1 MIVRLIQNRRKYS
14 YLSYP
19 RSNRNQTCLIMTDGW
34 SPPKNAKIWGHLF
47 NEVVRANH
55 CMMCGAC
62 VASCPINVLNV
73 NVNEEPVIKGPC
85 AACQVCYYSCPRLEL
100 PIDEIEYFLFARTRK
115 PEEESL
121 GIYKNIYSARALD
134 EEVWHAGQDGGT
146 VIALMTHALQIG
158 LINCFATSDFTKS
171 NSAFVLGN
179 GMVLKTVPVVG
190 DTAADLIR
198 TAGSKYT
205 HGGVLGV
212 LSDAAA
218 SYPDAR
224 VGLVALP
231 CELQGLWRMHTATQ
245 ATVKFSGSWIRG
257 GRPVL
262 TIGLFCSKVYTHDKL
277 VTDFI
282 QKQHG
287 IDPSKITR
295 TVIKRN
301 RFKVYIGADMVL
313 DVPTKDLEQY
323 VSHPCHYCIDYVAE
337 LADISV
343 GAVGSPDGW
352 TTVIVRSELGQKLFD
367 SAVKARAIEAA
378 PVDQSKNGLPFV
390 VKLCNKKKR
399 TNNPYY
405 IRRGLRE
412 GFLEHR
418 RNDLLQI
425 APAPEA
431 K

>member
-1 MIVRLIQNRRKYS
+1 
-14 YLSYP
+14 
-19 RSNRNQTCLIMTDGW
+19 
-34 SPPKNAKIWGHLF
+34 
-47 NEVVRANH
+47 
-55 CMMCGAC
+55 MMCGAC

-73 NVNEEPVIKGPC
+73 NVNEEPVIRGPC

-100 PIDEIEYFLFARTRK
+100 PLDEIEYFLFGRTQK

-121 GIYKNIYSARALD
+121 GIYRNIYSARALD

-158 LINCFATSDFTKS
+158 MINCFATSDFTKS
-171 NSAFVLGN
+171 DSVFVLGS
-179 GMVLKTVPVVG
+179 GLALKTVPVVG

-212 LSDAAA
+212 VSDAAA

-231 CELQGLWRMHTATQ
+231 CELQGLWRMHTAIQ
-245 ATVKFSGSWIRG
+245 ATAKFGGSWIRG

-262 TIGLFCSKVYTHDKL
+262 SIGLFCSKVYTYDKL
-277 VTDFI
+277 VTEFI
-282 QKQHG
+282 QQKHG
-287 IDPSKITR
+287 IDPLKITR

-301 RFKVYIGADMVL
+301 RFKVYIGPDMVL
-313 DVPTKDLEQY
+313 EVSTKELEPY
-323 VSHPCHYCIDYVAE
+323 VSEPCNYCIDYAAE
-337 LADISV
+337 LSDISV
-343 GAVGSPDGW
+343 GANGSADGW
-352 TTVIVRSELGQKLFD
+352 TTVIVRSELGQKLFE
-367 SAVKARAIEAA
+367 SAVKAKAIEAI
-378 PVDQSKNGLPFV
+378 PFEQAKPGISLV
-390 VKLCNKKKR
+390 VKLSNKKKR
-399 TNNPYY
+399 ERDPYY

-412 GFLEHR
+412 GFIEHR
-418 RNDLLQI
+418 KEDMVQI
-425 APAPEA
+425 APAP

>member
-1 MIVRLIQNRRKYS
+1 
-14 YLSYP
+14 
-19 RSNRNQTCLIMTDGW
+19 MTGGW

-100 PIDEIEYFLFARTRK
+100 PLDEIEYYLFGRTRK

-121 GIYKNIYSARALD
+121 GIYKNVYSARALE
-134 EEVWHAGQDGGT
+134 EEVWRAGQDGGT

-158 LINCFATSDFTKS
+158 LINCFVTSDFTKS
-171 NSAFVLGN
+171 NSVFVLGS
-179 GMVLKTVPVVG
+179 GMTLKTVPVVG

-212 LSDAAA
+212 LSDAAT
-218 SYPDAR
+218 SYPDGK

-231 CELQGLWRMHTATQ
+231 CELQGLWRMYTSMQ
-245 ATVKFSGSWIRG
+245 ATIKFGGSWIRG

-262 TIGLFCSKVYTHDKL
+262 TIGLFCSKVYSHDKL
-277 VTDFI
+277 VTEFL
-282 QKQHG
+282 QKKNG
-287 IDPSKITR
+287 IDPATITR

-301 RFKVYIGADMVL
+301 RFKAYAGADMVL
-313 DVPTKDLEQY
+313 DVPTKELEPY
-323 VSHPCHYCIDYVAE
+323 MSPPCHYCIDYVAE

-343 GAVGSPDGW
+343 GAVGSQDGW

-367 SAVKARAIEAA
+367 SAVKSKAIEAV
-378 PVDQSKNGLPFV
+378 PIETVKPGLPFV
-390 VKLCNKKKR
+390 VKISNKKKR
-399 TNNPYY
+399 ERNAYY
-405 IRRGLRE
+405 LRRGLRE

-418 RNDLLQI
+418 KQDLLQI
-425 APAPEA
+425 ASAPKA
-431 K
+431 N

>member
-1 MIVRLIQNRRKYS
+1 
-14 YLSYP
+14 
-19 RSNRNQTCLIMTDGW
+19 MTGGW

-100 PIDEIEYFLFARTRK
+100 PLDEIEYYLFGRTRK
-115 PEEESL
+115 VEEESL
-121 GIYKNIYSARALD
+121 GIYKNVYSARAL
-134 EEVWHAGQDGGT
+134 EEEIWRAGQDGGT

-171 NSAFVLGN
+171 NSVFVLGS
-179 GMVLKTVPVVG
+179 GMTLKTVPVVG

-212 LSDAAA
+212 LSDAAT
-218 SYPDAR
+218 SYPDGK

-231 CELQGLWRMHTATQ
+231 CELQGLWRMYTSMQ
-245 ATVKFSGSWIRG
+245 ATIKFGGSWIRG

-262 TIGLFCSKVYTHDKL
+262 TIGLFCSKVYSHDKL
-277 VTDFI
+277 VTEFL
-282 QKQHG
+282 QKKNG
-287 IDPSKITR
+287 IDPATITR

-301 RFKVYIGADMVL
+301 RFKAYAGANMVL
-313 DVPTKDLEQY
+313 DVPTKELEPY
-323 VSHPCHYCIDYVAE
+323 MSPPCHYCIDYVAE

-343 GAVGSPDGW
+343 GAVGSQDGW

-367 SAVKARAIEAA
+367 SAVKSKAIEAV
-378 PVDQSKNGLPFV
+378 PIETVKPGLPFV
-390 VKLCNKKKR
+390 VKISNKKKR
-399 TNNPYY
+399 ERNAYY
-405 IRRGLRE
+405 LRRGLRE

-418 RNDLLQI
+418 KQDLLQI
-425 APAPEA
+425 ASAP
-431 K
+431 KSN

>member
-1 MIVRLIQNRRKYS
+1 
-14 YLSYP
+14 
-19 RSNRNQTCLIMTDGW
+19 
-34 SPPKNAKIWGHLF
+34 
-47 NEVVRANH
+47 
-55 CMMCGAC
+55 MMCGAC

-100 PIDEIEYFLFARTRK
+100 PLDEIEYYLFGRTRK

-121 GIYKNIYSARALD
+121 GIYKNVYSARAL
-134 EEVWHAGQDGGT
+134 EEEIWRAGQDGGT

-171 NSAFVLGN
+171 NSVFVLGS
-179 GMVLKTVPVVG
+179 GITLKTVPVVG

-212 LSDAAA
+212 LSDAAT
-218 SYPDAR
+218 SYPDGK

-231 CELQGLWRMHTATQ
+231 CELQGLWRMYTSMQ
-245 ATVKFSGSWIRG
+245 ATIKFGGSWIRG

-262 TIGLFCSKVYTHDKL
+262 TIGLFCSKVYSHDKL
-277 VTDFI
+277 VTEFL
-282 QKQHG
+282 QTKNG
-287 IDPSKITR
+287 IDPAKITR

-301 RFKVYIGADMVL
+301 RFKAYAGADMVL
-313 DVPTKDLEQY
+313 DVPTKELEPY
-323 VSHPCHYCIDYVAE
+323 MSPPCHYCIDYVAE

-343 GAVGSPDGW
+343 GAVGSQDGW
-352 TTVIVRSELGQKLFD
+352 TTVIVRSELGQRLFD
-367 SAVKARAIEAA
+367 SAVKSKAIEAV
-378 PVDQSKNGLPFV
+378 PIETVKPGLPFV
-390 VKLCNKKKR
+390 VKISNKKKR
-399 TNNPYY
+399 ERNAYY
-405 IRRGLRE
+405 LRRGLRE

-418 RNDLLQI
+418 KQDLLQI
-425 APAPEA
+425 ASAPKA
-431 K
+431 N

>member
-1 MIVRLIQNRRKYS
+1 
-14 YLSYP
+14 
-19 RSNRNQTCLIMTDGW
+19 
-34 SPPKNAKIWGHLF
+34 LF
-47 NEVVRANH
+47 
-55 CMMCGAC
+55 G
-62 VASCPINVLNV
+62 
-73 NVNEEPVIKGPC
+73 
-85 AACQVCYYSCPRLEL
+85 
-100 PIDEIEYFLFARTRK
+100 RTR
-115 PEEESL
+115 ERDEESL

-134 EEVWHAGQDGGT
+134 EEIWHAGQDGGT

-171 NSAFVLGN
+171 NSVFVLGN
-179 GMVLKTVPVVG
+179 GMALKTVPVVG
-190 DTAADLIR
+190 DTAADLVR

-245 ATVKFSGSWIRG
+245 ATVKFGGSWIRG

-277 VTDFI
+277 VTEFI
-282 QKQHG
+282 HKQHG

-301 RFKVYIGADMVL
+301 RFKVYVGGDMVL
-313 DVPTKDLEQY
+313 DVSTKDLEQY

-352 TTVIVRSELGQKLFD
+352 TTVIIRSELGQKLFD
-367 SAVKARAIEAA
+367 SAVKARAIEVA
-378 PVDQSKNGLPFV
+378 PIDQSKHGLPFV

-399 TNNPYY
+399 ENNPYY
-405 IRRGLRE
+405 IRRGIRE

-418 RNDLLQI
+418 KGDLLQI
-425 APAPEA
+425 APSPEA

>member
-1 MIVRLIQNRRKYS
+1 
-14 YLSYP
+14 
-19 RSNRNQTCLIMTDGW
+19 
-34 SPPKNAKIWGHLF
+34 
-47 NEVVRANH
+47 
-55 CMMCGAC
+55 MMCAAC

-100 PIDEIEYFLFARTRK
+100 PLDEIEYYLFGRTRK

-121 GIYKNIYSARALD
+121 GIYGNIYSARALD
-134 EEVWHAGQDGGT
+134 DEIWHAGQDGGT
-146 VIALMTHALQIG
+146 TIALMTHALQIG
-158 LINCFATSDFTKS
+158 LINCFTTSDFTKS
-171 NSAFVLGN
+171 NSAFVLGS
-179 GMVLKTVPVVG
+179 GIPLKTVPVVG
-190 DTAADLIR
+190 DTTAEILR

-231 CELQGLWRMHTATQ
+231 CELQGLWRMYTSLQ
-245 ATVKFSGSWIRG
+245 ATVKFGGSWIRG
-257 GRPVL
+257 GRPVF

-277 VTDFI
+277 VTEFI

-287 IDPSKITR
+287 IDPTKITR

-301 RFKVYIGADMVL
+301 RFKVYVGADCVL
-313 DVPTKDLEQY
+313 DTSTKELE
-323 VSHPCHYCIDYVAE
+323 SFMSPPCHYCIDYVAE

-352 TTVIVRSELGQKLFD
+352 TTVIVRSEMGQKLYD
-367 SAVKARAIEAA
+367 SAVKARAIESV
-378 PVDQSKNGLPFV
+378 PIKTVKPGLPFV
-390 VKLCNKKKR
+390 VRLCNKKKR
-399 TNNPYY
+399 ERNAYY

-412 GFLEHR
+412 GFLQNR
-418 RNDLLQI
+418 RDDLIQI
-425 APAPEA
+425 APTPPG
-431 K
+431 

>member
-1 MIVRLIQNRRKYS
+1 
-14 YLSYP
+14 
-19 RSNRNQTCLIMTDGW
+19 
-34 SPPKNAKIWGHLF
+34 
-47 NEVVRANH
+47 
-55 CMMCGAC
+55 MMCGAC

-100 PIDEIEYFLFARTRK
+100 PLDEIEYYLFGRTRK
-115 PEEESL
+115 PEEETL
-121 GIYKNIYSARALD
+121 GIYRNVYSARALD
-134 EEVWHAGQDGGT
+134 EEIWHAGQDGGT

-158 LINCFATSDFTKS
+158 MINCFATSDFTKS
-171 NSAFVLGN
+171 NSVFVLGN
-179 GMVLKTVPVVG
+179 GIPLKTVPVVG
-190 DTAADLIR
+190 DTAADLLR

-218 SYPDAR
+218 SYPDGR

-231 CELQGLWRMHTATQ
+231 CELQGLWRMNTGMQ

-262 TIGLFCSKVYTHDKL
+262 TIGLFCSKVYSHDKL
-277 VTDFI
+277 VTEFF

-287 IDPSKITR
+287 IDPTKITR

-301 RFKVYIGADMVL
+301 RFKVYEGADVVL
-313 DVPTKDLEQY
+313 DVSTKELEQY
-323 VSHPCHYCIDYVAE
+323 MSHPCHYCIDYVAE

-343 GAVGSPDGW
+343 GAVGSEDGW

-367 SAVKARAIEAA
+367 SAVRAKAIEAV
-378 PVDQSKNGLPFV
+378 PIETVKPGLPFV
-390 VKLCNKKKR
+390 VKIANKKKR
-399 TNNPYY
+399 ERNAYY
-405 IRRGLRE
+405 LRRGLRE

-418 RNDLLQI
+418 RQDLLQI
-425 APAPEA
+425 APAPESQ
-431 K
+431 

>member
-1 MIVRLIQNRRKYS
+1 
-14 YLSYP
+14 
-19 RSNRNQTCLIMTDGW
+19 MTDGW

-100 PIDEIEYFLFARTRK
+100 PIDEIEYFLFGRIRR

-134 EEVWHAGQDGGT
+134 EEIWHAGQDGGT

-171 NSAFVLGN
+171 NSVFVLGS
-179 GMVLKTVPVVG
+179 GMALKTVPVVG
-190 DTAADLIR
+190 DTAADLVR

-212 LSDAAA
+212 LSEAAA

-224 VGLVALP
+224 VGMVALP
-231 CELQGLWRMHTATQ
+231 CELQGVWRMHTATQ
-245 ATVKFSGSWIRG
+245 ATVKFGGSWIRG

-277 VTDFI
+277 VTEFI

-301 RFKVYIGADMVL
+301 RFKVYVGADVVL
-313 DVPTKDLEQY
+313 DVSTKDLEPY
-323 VSHPCHYCIDYVAE
+323 MSHPCHYCIDYVAE

-367 SAVKARAIEAA
+367 SAVKARAIESA
-378 PVDQSKNGLPFV
+378 PIDQAKPGLPFV

-399 TNNPYY
+399 QRNPYY
-405 IRRGLRE
+405 LRRGLRE

-418 RNDLLQI
+418 RNDLIQI

>member
-1 MIVRLIQNRRKYS
+1 MV
-14 YLSYP
+14 
-19 RSNRNQTCLIMTDGW
+19 DGW

-100 PIDEIEYFLFARTRK
+100 PIDEIEYYLFGRTRK

-121 GIYKNIYSARALD
+121 GIYRNIYSARALD
-134 EEVWHAGQDGGT
+134 EEIWHAGQDGGT

-171 NSAFVLGN
+171 NSVFVLGS
-179 GMVLKTVPVVG
+179 GMTLKTVPVVG

-212 LSDAAA
+212 FSDAAA
-218 SYPDAR
+218 SYSDAR

-231 CELQGLWRMHTATQ
+231 CELQGLWRMYTALQ
-245 ATVKFSGSWIRG
+245 ATIKFGGSWIRG

-262 TIGLFCSKVYTHDKL
+262 TIGLFCSKVYTHDQL
-277 VTDFI
+277 VTEFI
-282 QKQHG
+282 QKKHG
-287 IDPSKITR
+287 IDPAKITR
-295 TVIKRN
+295 TVVKRN
-301 RFKVYIGADMVL
+301 RFKLYVGADCVL
-313 DVPTKDLEQY
+313 DVHLKELESY
-323 VSHPCHYCIDYVAE
+323 MSHPCQYCIDYVAE
-337 LADISV
+337 MADISV

-367 SAVKARAIEAA
+367 SAVKSKVIESA
-378 PVDQSKNGLPFV
+378 PIETSKPSGLPFV
-390 VKLCNKKKR
+390 VRLSNKKKR
-399 TNNPYY
+399 ERNAYY

-412 GFLEHR
+412 GFLEQRKHE
-418 RNDLLQI
+418 LLQI

-431 K
+431 Q